1 MCVGVAWCGVLW
13 LLCREAWDGRGE
25 LASQKRK
32 VEDRAAELEALR
44 SVYTYL
50 ICLISVSQ
58 IRRRE

>member
-1 MCVGVAWCGVLW
+1 MINNPWYSDVAMGCVLCVGVAWCGVLW

-44 SVYTYL
+44 
-50 ICLISVSQ
+50 
-58 IRRRE
+58 